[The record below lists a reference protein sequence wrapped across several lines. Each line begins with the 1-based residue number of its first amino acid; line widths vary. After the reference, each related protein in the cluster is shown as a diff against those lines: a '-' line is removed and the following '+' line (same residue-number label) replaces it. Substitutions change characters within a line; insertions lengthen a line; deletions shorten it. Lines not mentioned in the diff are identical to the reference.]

1 MKIEDVETI
10 KCHNWLLVRVHTDT
24 GIAGVGQTAYWGYQS
39 ACEEIVRDLATILR
53 GEDPLRIEHHWHR
66 MVEWKPFRDSAL
78 MGAISAI
85 DIALWDIAGK
95 HLEVPIHQLMGGR
108 RRDRARLHTLVEGD
122 TPEALAA
129 SAAAAVSDGFT
140 AVKIDGLP
148 DGVVEAAPSVA
159 STVAG
164 MAARAAAVREEVG
177 WDVDVILEI
186 HKDLAPGEAISLIEE
201 IRPLRLLFCED
212 PIVPYSVDSLGDVV
226 RATRGAVGTGER
238 NINAFEFREL
248 LVRGVRYLRP
258 DIGLAGGLTQLKQIA
273 VLAEAFHAEIS
284 AHNFFSPLLTAATAQ
299 LYAAIT
305 NASTLEYFDWEEE
318 PPRSEMLRVPL
329 RREGGYLVIPD
340 GPGLGVEFD
349 ESLVDRYPYTP
360 WAYPGRVRT
369 RPDGS
374 VFVK

>member
-148 DGVVEAAPSVA
+148 DGVVEARRPSLRQWPAWRRAPRRCARKS
-159 STVAG
+159 AG
-164 MAARAAAVREEVG
+164 MSTSSWR
-177 WDVDVILEI
+177 
-186 HKDLAPGEAISLIEE
+186 S
-201 IRPLRLLFCED
+201 
-212 PIVPYSVDSLGDVV
+212 
-226 RATRGAVGTGER
+226 TRTSR
-238 NINAFEFREL
+238 
-248 LVRGVRYLRP
+248 RGR
-258 DIGLAGGLTQLKQIA
+258 
-273 VLAEAFHAEIS
+273 
-284 AHNFFSPLLTAATAQ
+284 
-299 LYAAIT
+299 
-305 NASTLEYFDWEEE
+305 
-318 PPRSEMLRVPL
+318 RSR
-329 RREGGYLVIPD
+329 
-340 GPGLGVEFD
+340 
-349 ESLVDRYPYTP
+349 
-360 WAYPGRVRT
+360 
-369 RPDGS
+369 
-374 VFVK
+374 